1 MMTQFHFAKII
12 SPIGWALAKETILSK
27 VIANI
32 DGFRIS
38 LSNGY
43 DDSKRKFVDTIMKLD
58 NSKTIMLELKWPE
71 IRTKN
76 NTTIEVIEGNEIKI
90 WFSEFFEDTE
100 GILFTDFLDIESLP
114 LGAKIF
120 FNNSTAELTI
130 SKNEKTTDGLVTA
143 TISQSGT
150 IESDIIINFRNYS
163 PHINF
168 VTERDRRDIIWA
180 INNGIHTIVLAHTA
194 STSDIDEVRH
204 FLALNHGKQM
214 KIFFKVQNINC
225 IKNYQEILAIADWV
239 IIDPILYWN
248 ITEDT
253 NHHEDKIYDMISYA
267 AWIGKPI
274 VIHFSVHELGIEHD
288 ARSKKLAE
296 YLDHGMMCLQFD
308 DDIIDLD
315 DPTTYIEETFNMMH
329 EHQRDQWAEIPLE
342 QARITEEYKTTDYI
356 VYSAYRAI
364 KDIDVKAIIIY
375 TENWYTATMLSAYRP
390 NIPVIAFTKSDAAYR
405 YINLLWAV
413 RWYKI
418 SDAFDYHNIKQLGK
432 EIVRI
437 IFKGSISL
445 EDKILIVH
453 ASNINVEMGM
463 INGLE
468 IYKFKDI

>member
-1 MMTQFHFAKII
+1 MQTQFHFAKII

-32 DGFRIS
+32 DGFRLS

-71 IRTKN
+71 TRTKN
-76 NTTIEVIEGNEIKI
+76 HNPLTVTVWQEIKI
-90 WFSEFFEDTE
+90 GFSEFFEDGE
-100 GILFTDFLDIESLP
+100 GMLFTDFLGIESLP
-114 LGAKIF
+114 VGAKLIF
-120 FNNSTAELTI
+120 DDSEAELTI

-143 TISQSGT
+143 TVSIAGT
-150 IESDIIINFRNYS
+150 INSDVLIDFRDYEPNITY
-163 PHINF
+163 
-168 VTERDRRDIIWA
+168 VTERDRRDILWA
-180 INNGIHTIVLAHTA
+180 INNGIHTIVLAHTRTEA
-194 STSDIDEVRH
+194 NIDEVRH
-204 FLALNHGKQM
+204 FLALNDGKQM
-214 KIFFKVQNINC
+214 KVFFRVQNLDCIN
-225 IKNYQEILAIADWV
+225 NYTDILAAADWV
-239 IIDPILYWN
+239 VIDPTIFWEV
-248 ITEDT
+248 TEDDSRL
-253 NHHEDKIYDMISYA
+253 HDKIYDMIAHASS
-267 AWIGKPI
+267 IGKPMI
-274 VIHFSVHELGIEHD
+274 MHFSVHELGID
-288 ARSKKLAE
+288 QDMRSKKLSE
-296 YLDHGMMCLQFD
+296 YLERGMMCLQFD
-308 DDIIDLD
+308 DDIIDLEE
-315 DPTTYIEETFNMMH
+315 PTNYIEETFNIMH
-329 EHQRDQWAEIPLE
+329 EYQREDTPNITLD

-390 NIPVIAFTKSDAAYR
+390 NIPVIAFTKNDAAYR

-418 SDAFDYHNIKQLGK
+418 SSAFDYHNIKQLGK
-432 EIVRI
+432 EIIRI

-453 ASNINVEMGM
+453 ASNINVEMWM

>member
-1 MMTQFHFAKII
+1 MTTQFHFAKII

-32 DGFRIS
+32 DGFRLS

-76 NTTIEVIEGNEIKI
+76 HNTLVASLNQEIKVG
-90 WFSEFFEDTE
+90 FSEFFEDQD
-100 GILFTDFLDIESLP
+100 GMLFTDFLDIESLP
-114 LGAKIF
+114 IGAKLIF
-120 FNNSTAELTI
+120 DGSDVELTV
-130 SKNEKTTDGLVTA
+130 SKNEKSTDGLVTA
-143 TISQSGT
+143 TVTIAGT
-150 IESDIIINFRNYS
+150 IPSDAMIRFRDYT

-168 VTERDRRDIIWA
+168 VTERDRRDIVWA

-194 STSDIDEVRH
+194 SSSDVEEVRH
-204 FLALNHGKQM
+204 FLALNDGKQM
-214 KIFFKVQNINC
+214 KIFFKVQNLSC
-225 IKNYQEILAIADWV
+225 IKNYDDILAAADWV
-239 IIDPILYWN
+239 IIDPVLYWG
-248 ITEDT
+248 ITEDVS
-253 NHHEDKIYDMISYA
+253 HMEDRIYDMIDHASS
-267 AWIGKPI
+267 IGKPMI
-274 VIHFSVHELGIEHD
+274 IHFSVHELGLDHTI
-288 ARSKKLAE
+288 RSAKLNK
-296 YLDHGMMCLQFD
+296 YLEHGMMCLQFD
-308 DDIIDLD
+308 DDLIDLD
-315 DPTTYIEETFNMMH
+315 DPTIYIEETFNMMH
-329 EHQRDQWAEIPLE
+329 EHQWDETPNITLE

-364 KDIDVKAIIIY
+364 RDIDVKAIIIY
-375 TENWYTATMLSAYRP
+375 TENGYTATMLSAYRP
-390 NIPVIAFTKSDAAYR
+390 NIPVIAFTKNDAAYR

-418 SDAFDYHNIKQLGK
+418 SNAFDYHNIKQLGK